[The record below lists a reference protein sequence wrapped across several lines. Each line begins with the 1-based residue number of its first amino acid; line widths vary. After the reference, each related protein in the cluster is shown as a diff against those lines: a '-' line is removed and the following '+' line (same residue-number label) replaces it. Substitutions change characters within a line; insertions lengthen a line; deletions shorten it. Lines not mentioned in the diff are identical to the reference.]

1 MMTAP
6 PEIIRDEAALDAA
19 LTQPSPDLRD
29 FISQVNSPLVIL
41 GAGGKMGPTLAVL
54 AKHAADLAGHPLEV
68 IAISRYSNDAT
79 RQWLENNGV
88 QTHTADLAE
97 ASIWAELPDSENV
110 IYLVGQK
117 FGTEDNPGLTWAMN
131 TLVPAYAAQRYQ
143 DAKLVALST
152 GCVYPLVPVDSG
164 GATEATPPEPHGE
177 YASACLARERLFEY
191 QSSRHGTAM
200 ALIRLNYAIDL
211 RYGVLHDIALK
222 IHQGNPI
229 DLAMGHFNCIWQ
241 GDANER
247 ILRALGHCTNPPQ
260 ALNITAPETLS
271 VRDVATHLGQLMGCE
286 PKFTS
291 KEAPTAW
298 LNNPARSIELFD
310 EPATSLETLLRW
322 TAHWTLHEVRS
333 LGKPT
338 HFEVR
343 DGKY

>member
-19 LTQPSPDLRD
+19 LTHPSPALRD

-54 AKHAADLAGHPLEV
+54 AKHAADLTGHPLEV
-68 IAISRYSNDAT
+68 IAISRYSNDVT

-88 QTHTADLAE
+88 QTQTADLAE
-97 ASIWAELPDSENV
+97 ANTWAELPDSENV
-110 IYLVGQK
+110 VYLVGQK

-131 TLVPAYAAQRYQ
+131 TLVPAYAAQRYR
-143 DAKLVALST
+143 DAKFIALST

-164 GATEATPPEPHGE
+164 GATEATPPEPLGE

-191 QSSRHGTAM
+191 QSSRHGTAI

-211 RYGVLHDIALK
+211 RYGVLHDIAQK
-222 IHQGNPI
+222 IHQGDVI
-229 DLAMGHFNCIWQ
+229 DLAMGYFNCIWQ

-247 ILRALGHCTNPPQ
+247 ILRALDHCTNPPQ
-260 ALNITAPETLS
+260 AINITAPDTLS
-271 VRDVATHLGQLMGCE
+271 VRDVANHLGQLMDCE
-286 PKFTS
+286 PKFTGE
-291 KEAPTAW
+291 EALTAW

-322 TAHWTLHEVRS
+322 TAHWTLHEGRS